1 MVRQNIVQTMWNM
14 KKVSDGDRS
23 QKTCKVGVFG
33 DYTFV
38 VGKGV
43 VQYSRAPVLTVT
55 F

>member
-1 MVRQNIVQTMWNM
+1 MWNM
-14 KKVSDGDRS
+14 KKVNDGDRS
-23 QKTCKVGVFG
+23 QKTCKVG

-43 VQYSRAPVLTVT
+43 VQSSRAPALTAT